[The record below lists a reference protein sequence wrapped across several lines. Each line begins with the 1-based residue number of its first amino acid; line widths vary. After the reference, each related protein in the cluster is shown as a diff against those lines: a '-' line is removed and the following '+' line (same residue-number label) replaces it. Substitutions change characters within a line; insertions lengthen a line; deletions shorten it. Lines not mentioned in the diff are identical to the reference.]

1 VAARRSARQERRT
14 LPTGFDDVAT
24 GGHTSLRPVATAAQR
39 ELVIRPPHRWTDI
52 GLREIWEYRELLYFM
67 TKRELQIRYKQSI
80 FGVSW
85 AVLQPLVYA
94 FVFALFFGQLAAIP
108 SDGFPYPV
116 FALAA
121 LVPWMYVSQAV
132 SQGAGSLVAD
142 SNLLSKVY
150 FPRLI
155 IPIAKIL
162 SLLVD
167 LAIALCVLMLLVL
180 VYGASPSIGLLAL
193 PFFIALALFTC
204 MGMASGLGA
213 LNVMYRDV
221 TVAIPLLIQLWLFAS
236 PIAYPAS
243 LIPGEWEYV
252 YALNPMVSVIDGSR
266 WAFLGADPPDAGI
279 MACSLA
285 GALLLLAA
293 GILYFRRTER
303 FFADVV

>member
-1 VAARRSARQERRT
+1 MTSSRAGT
-14 LPTGFDDVAT
+14 LAFAPM
-24 GGHTSLRPVATAAQR
+24 ATAAER
-39 ELVIRPPHRWTDI
+39 ELLIRPPHRWSDI

-85 AVLQPLVYA
+85 AVFQPLVYT
-94 FVFALFFGQLAAIP
+94 FVFALFFGRLAAIP

-155 IPIAKIL
+155 IPVAKVM

-180 VYGASPSIGLLAL
+180 VYGASPSVGLLAM
-193 PFFIALALFTC
+193 PFFIALAIATC
-204 MGMASGLGA
+204 LGVASGLGA

-221 TVAIPLLIQLWLFAS
+221 TVAFPLLVQLWLFAS

-243 LIPGEWEYV
+243 LIPGDWQYV

-266 WAFLGADPPDAGI
+266 WAFLGADSPDPGI
-279 MACSLA
+279 VACSLA
-285 GALLLLAA
+285 GALLLLAV
-293 GILYFRRTER
+293 GIVYFRRTER